1 MSTQPLKIPQP
12 LTGVEIKV
20 GLSLRISNTVPGLS
34 EKQNKELRDAVYK
47 SLSNTCSLNE
57 ASFTKFSAKW
67 TVKRDKDAF
76 SWWVDYELDDFGR
89 PISGGIGG
97 NIGKVSIKA
106 EVLHGSVDVMPPDK
120 FRRETEQP
128 IPAAQ
133 VVKPK
138 TKPNELGIA
147 RSHRMQGSRKG
158 NGL

>member
-67 TVKRDKDAF
+67 VIWKHRQGYY
-76 SWWVDYELDDFGR
+76 WLVDYDLDDFGR
-89 PISGGIGG
+89 
-97 NIGKVSIKA
+97 SIKGA
-106 EVLHGSVDVMPPDK
+106 IGNMTTAQVIPGDAFHGSVDVMPPDK